1 MTANFTA
8 DDKVSSIEE
17 FEAALDEVML
27 TALESG
33 IDLRGT
39 WEYRTDE
46 EASDVEV
53 MIVELA
59 A

>member
-1 MTANFTA
+1 MTSDFTS
-8 DDKVSSIEE
+8 DDEVPGTEE
-17 FEAALDEVML
+17 FEAALGRVVL
-27 TALESG
+27 TALEND

-46 EASDVEV
+46 ETPDVEV

-59 A
+59 Q